1 MEITRLR
8 QGRAR
13 VPIRRAFRIFLPAIL
28 LIAIAGCRSSPEAER
43 SDVVSGASLAAG
55 SSPAIS
61 DEILPVDNG
70 RRVLVVYFSRDS
82 ATKRVAE
89 DLAALLGADIERI
102 VEKKTRTWGFFGFMG
117 AGAASSFG
125 LATPINPPVH
135 DPADYEAVAVC
146 TPIWAWHMVPPV
158 RSWLR
163 LSKGK
168 LPQCAAYITVSG
180 DTAPDKVVAAM
191 AKESGRTPTAFAGFV
206 DRDFEVGNRSLYLE
220 KLGSIVDRFR

>member
-1 MEITRLR
+1 MNIVRLH
-8 QGRAR
+8 QGGAR
-13 VPIRRAFRIFLPAIL
+13 VTIQRAVPVFLTAIL
-28 LIAIAGCRSSPEAER
+28 LIAVAGCRSSPEAGK

-61 DEILPVDNG
+61 GDVLPVDNG
-70 RRVLVVYFSRDS
+70 RRVLVVYFSRDG
-82 ATKRVAE
+82 ATQRVAE

-125 LATPINPPVH
+125 VATPIDPPVR

-163 LSKGK
+163 LSRGK
-168 LPQCAAYITVSG
+168 LPQYTAYITVSG
-180 DTAPDKVVAAM
+180 DTAPHKVVAAM
-191 AKESGRTPTAFAGFV
+191 AKESGRTPIAFTGLV

-220 KLGSIVDRFR
+220 KIGSIVDRFR